1 MLYEL
6 LAMQVITSPL
16 LCVWRQPVLQSSAE
30 EGGSGLWEQGRTGA
44 TSQRF
49 GSWRGKP
56 GRVWWLLKGEE

>member
-16 LCVWRQPVLQSSAE
+16 LCAWGQPVLQSSAE
-30 EGGSGLWEQGRTGA
+30 EGGSGYREQGEQVQLCRGPEV
-44 TSQRF
+44 
-49 GSWRGKP
+49 GEGKP